1 MHFDHA
7 HLYCNFTR
15 GKIEQCVYCKNKKEE
30 KEKHGVVVVVGVAL
44 ANCHESTRLRMN
56 SPLSCWRYFVGSF
69 DRSTQS
75 RARTKEGGRV
85 AGRSEKHLMNETV
98 ERS

>member
-15 GKIEQCVYCKNKKEE
+15 GKIEQCVYCKKK
-30 KEKHGVVVVVGVAL
+30 KEKHGVVGVAL

-56 SPLSCWRYFVGSF
+56 SPLSCSRYFVGSF
-69 DRSTQS
+69 DRSTQR